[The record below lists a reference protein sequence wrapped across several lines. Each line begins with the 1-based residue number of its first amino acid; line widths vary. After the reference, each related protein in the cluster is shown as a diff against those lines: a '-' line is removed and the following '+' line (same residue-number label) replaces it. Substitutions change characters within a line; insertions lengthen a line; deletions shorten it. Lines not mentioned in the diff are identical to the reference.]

1 MSNLSD
7 LLPAGAGGK
16 QVDFVAT
23 GTLPSGQAVAL
34 KTDGTV
40 EAVVD
45 VPASLGT
52 PVTTTFAGSEGLYV
66 SMLTSTTFVG
76 SGRDDAAV
84 AVGAG
89 TCVIGTVSGGAITFG
104 TKVLAGTLGYP
115 SYPQVVALSATQF
128 VFLYTGSGPP
138 YIVSGTAV
146 GATVSGTSITFG
158 ALTTFEAGST
168 SINTVSACT
177 RLSDTTFVIVLTD
190 ASDSANAKAIIG
202 TIDASNVVSFGSP
215 YTFATANSS
224 LYAVVTALSSTKLA
238 IAWSDT
244 PSPGPEEGMVVI
256 GTVSAGTIS
265 FGTAVVFTAQYMV
278 RQSIVALSETKFVIA
293 YQEDRTASP
302 LIQRAIVGSVSGT
315 TITLGSPATYVDPVY
330 ANRWPFVLKLSES
343 TFCVL
348 FMASTTH
355 YGALRIGTVS
365 GTSITYDTVVIYN
378 SATTFG
384 AYGGYSAASGIVIGY
399 DVTNFTGVTY
409 SLSSTNNTDF
419 VGITDEAISS
429 AATGSVTIKG
439 GISST
444 VTGLTPN
451 LSYYVQDDGTLST
464 VTSTVLAGKALSPT
478 SINLDYTT

>member
-1 MSNLSD
+1 
-7 LLPAGAGGK
+7 
-16 QVDFVAT
+16 
-23 GTLPSGQAVAL
+23 
-34 KTDGTV
+34 
-40 EAVVD
+40 
-45 VPASLGT
+45 
-52 PVTTTFAGSEGLYV
+52 
-66 SMLTSTTFVG
+66 
-76 SGRDDAAV
+76 
-84 AVGAG
+84 
-89 TCVIGTVSGGAITFG
+89 
-104 TKVLAGTLGYP
+104 
-115 SYPQVVALSATQF
+115 
-128 VFLYTGSGPP
+128 
-138 YIVSGTAV
+138 
-146 GATVSGTSITFG
+146 
-158 ALTTFEAGST
+158 
-168 SINTVSACT
+168 
-177 RLSDTTFVIVLTD
+177 
-190 ASDSANAKAIIG
+190 
-202 TIDASNVVSFGSP
+202 
-215 YTFATANSS
+215 
-224 LYAVVTALSSTKLA
+224 
-238 IAWSDT
+238 
-244 PSPGPEEGMVVI
+244 MVVI

-293 YQEDRTASP
+293 YQEDRTVTP
-302 LIQRAIVGSVSGT
+302 RIQRAIVGSVSGT

-409 SLSSTNNTDF
+409 SLASTNNTDF